1 MIKLQVLEELNK
13 EHLRYWNDNIKTK
26 LEKENTN
33 TYFKVR
39 LSDKHKNLHK
49 KFICMC
55 IEKSE
60 ILAIGSPEELRNFEM
75 NIDSETKQLLAK
87 DNYRQYLLK
96 LFGYQKF
103 VDKAYTSHEI
113 ITYENYDKAKTRF
126 KKQWSPYHFVLSGK
140 LRVCP
145 YCNRQYIT
153 PLYKHSSKQGNV
165 KLRADLD
172 HFFPKE
178 KYPYFSMSLYNLVPS
193 CKFCNSS
200 LKGTK
205 EFHIDD
211 IHPYE
216 ENFGDY
222 FKFYLDTIKEKEK
235 LKITVEKENN
245 SRMNRYFEIFPIEDL
260 YQYHENQAFELVDK
274 RIIYSDSY
282 IKELYEKNKDMF
294 CSEEHIKSLI
304 IGYIPDKKNL
314 NDEVLGKFRRD
325 ICEQLGFVEPKE
337 TDKNIINK
345 LKEIRVKLIN
355 KT

>member
-1 MIKLQVLEELNK
+1 MIKLQISEKSK
-13 EHLRYWNDNIKTK
+13 E
-26 LEKENTN
+26 
-33 TYFKVR
+33 
-39 LSDKHKNLHK
+39 KHKEYWK
-49 KFICMC
+49 KFILPNLKNAIKETNITINQKTHKNFIQRC
-55 IEKSE
+55 IDDFE
-60 ILAIGSPEELRNFEM
+60 ILATGSPEKLRNF
-75 NIDSETKQLLAK
+75 Q
-87 DNYRQYLLK
+87 DNVGAIFENNEKYRYYLLK

-103 VDKAYTSHEI
+103 VGKAYTSDEI
-113 ITYENYDKAKTRF
+113 INYDNYDKIKTTF
-126 KKQWSPYHFVLSGK
+126 KKHWSPYHFVLSEK

-153 PLYKHSSKQGNV
+153 PLYKDSNNGNIKV
-165 KLRADLD
+165 RADLD
-172 HFFPKE
+172 HFFPK
-178 KYPYFSMSLYNLVPS
+178 KQYPYFSMSLYNLVPS

-200 LKGTK
+200 FKGTK
-205 EFHIDD
+205 EFNIDD

-222 FKFYLDTIKEKEK
+222 FKFYLDTIKEKGK
-235 LKITVEKENN
+235 LKITVEKEDN
-245 SRMNRYFEIFPIEDL
+245 SRMNNYFEIFPIEDL

-282 IKELYEKNKDMF
+282 INELYEKNKDIF

-325 ICEQLGFVEPKE
+325 ICQQLGFVAPKE
-337 TDKNIINK
+337 ADKDIINK